1 MLRFRDIR
9 VIGAEGDALGIMQS
23 RQALTMARE
32 AGLDLVMVAP
42 NAQPPVCKIIDYGK
56 YKYETEKRDKENK
69 KKPQEVKGIMLRP
82 GTGLN
87 DLNTLVRR
95 AKEFLGDGDKVRVVC
110 RFRAR
115 EVTHPEIGL
124 KQMQKI
130 AEMLAEISTV
140 EKAASLDGKQMVMV
154 LLPKPGAQG
163 KKKNAEDQNKQDG
176 GEEV

>member
-1 MLRFRDIR
+1 
-9 VIGAEGDALGIMQS
+9 
-23 RQALTMARE
+23 
-32 AGLDLVMVAP
+32 
-42 NAQPPVCKIIDYGK
+42 
-56 YKYETEKRDKENK
+56 
-69 KKPQEVKGIMLRP
+69 
-82 GTGLN
+82 LN